1 MAGILPR
8 VVTAEGNSRT
18 NAAVFCKQ
26 LLKIHFSDR
35 KIRDYRSAYMTT
47 EETTRQTKFNLALL
61 NRGVLAASYGLMA
74 LSTPMTDSDIEEIL
88 RAVSDALE
96 EVVKLS

>member
-26 LLKIHFSDR
+26 LGYHFFPIFR
-35 KIRDYRSAYMTT
+35 IYLGA
-47 EETTRQTKFNLALL
+47 
-61 NRGVLAASYGLMA
+61 RGDLGGV
-74 LSTPMTDSDIEEIL
+74 
-88 RAVSDALE
+88 
-96 EVVKLS
+96 